1 MNLQASYQQVEAFIQ
16 DKINQDIQVSYV
28 DASTFQ
34 ISKTISMLMMEK
46 TLSLA
51 LRITDLQEGVLSLV
65 IADGTA
71 MMIAGKVIDFLS
83 SLDFISVDDQS
94 NTIQVDLNKIDVLAP
109 VLSRVTVE
117 SIALTP
123 DAIALEVNA
132 GM

>member
-1 MNLQASYQQVEAFIQ
+1 MNIQASYQQVESFIK

-46 TLSLA
+46 TISLA

-83 SLDFISVDDQS
+83 SLDFISVDDES
-94 NTIQVDLNKIDVLAP
+94 NTIQVDLNKIDVIQP

-123 DAIALEVNA
+123 EAIALEVNA
-132 GM
+132 G